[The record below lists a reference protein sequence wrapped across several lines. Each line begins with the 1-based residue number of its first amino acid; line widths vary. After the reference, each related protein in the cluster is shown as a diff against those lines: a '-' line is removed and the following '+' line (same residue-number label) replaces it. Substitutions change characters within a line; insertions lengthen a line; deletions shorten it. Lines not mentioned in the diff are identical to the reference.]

1 MKKVL
6 VFTDTRA
13 EYGILKN
20 TLNKIKQSKELE
32 LCIVVTGT
40 HLLKKYGY
48 TVNEIIEDGFEI
60 AERIEP
66 VLEQDESVRISV
78 EMGNLLIQLAKVFT
92 ELKPNIL
99 LLFGDRYEV
108 LAAAAAAV
116 SMHLPIAHIS
126 GGEITEG
133 AMDEQIRH
141 AVTKMAHIHFPGAAK
156 YAENIKNMGEES
168 WRIFNVGDPGIENVK
183 KTAVRNKAELEEE
196 LKIEINQKTLLV
208 TYHPVTLE
216 IEALENQIENLIAA
230 LSNYQGTKII
240 TYPNSD
246 DGSELIISKLKK
258 FAHRDSS
265 VCLVQSLGIERYI
278 SVMHYCG
285 AVIGNSSSAIVE
297 APALKKA
304 VINIGNRQKGRLM
317 AESIIC
323 CGNSTEEIEAALQ
336 KAFSPEF
343 QKTVQESESLY
354 GEGNTSEEIVKV
366 LENLAI
372 DEKLLKKKLV
382 WGN

>member
-48 TVNEIIEDGFEI
+48 TVNEILEDGFEI

-92 ELKPNIL
+92 TLKPNIL

-156 YAENIKNMGEES
+156 YAENIKKMGEES

-183 KTAVRNKAELEEE
+183 KIAVRNKAELEEE

-246 DGSELIISKLKK
+246 DGSELIIAKLKE
-258 FAHRDSS
+258 FAHRDPS

-278 SVMHYCG
+278 SVMYYCG

-297 APALKKA
+297 APVLKKA

-323 CGNSTEEIEAALQ
+323 CGNSSEEIEAALQ

>member
-48 TVNEIIEDGFEI
+48 TVNEILEDGFEV
-60 AERIEP
+60 AGRIEP
-66 VLEQDESVRISV
+66 VLEQDDAVRV
-78 EMGNLLIQLAKVFT
+78 AAEMGNLLIQLSKIFAV
-92 ELKPNIL
+92 LKPDIL
-99 LLFGDRYEV
+99 LLFGDRCEV

-116 SMHLPIAHIS
+116 SMHVPIAHIS

-141 AVTKMAHIHFPGAAK
+141 AVTKMAHIHFPGATE

-183 KTAVRNKAELEEE
+183 KTAIRNKAELEKE
-196 LKIEINQKTLLV
+196 LKIEIDQKTLLV

-216 IEALENQIENLIAA
+216 IEKLESQIENLVTA

-246 DGSELIISKLKK
+246 DGSEMIIEKLKE
-258 FAHRDSS
+258 FARKDSS

-323 CGNSTEEIEAALQ
+323 CGNSLEEIEAALQ

-366 LENLAI
+366 LEDLEIN
-372 DEKLLKKKLV
+372 EKLLKKKLE

>member
-48 TVNEIIEDGFEI
+48 TVNEILEDGFEV
-60 AERIEP
+60 AGRIEP
-66 VLEQDESVRISV
+66 VLEQDDAVRV
-78 EMGNLLIQLAKVFT
+78 AAEMGNLLIQLSKIFAV
-92 ELKPNIL
+92 LKPDIL

-116 SMHLPIAHIS
+116 SMHVPIAHIS

-141 AVTKMAHIHFPGAAK
+141 AVTKMAHIHFPGATE

-183 KTAVRNKAELEEE
+183 KTAIRNKAELE
-196 LKIEINQKTLLV
+196 K
-208 TYHPVTLE
+208 
-216 IEALENQIENLIAA
+216 
-230 LSNYQGTKII
+230 
-240 TYPNSD
+240 
-246 DGSELIISKLKK
+246 
-258 FAHRDSS
+258 
-265 VCLVQSLGIERYI
+265 
-278 SVMHYCG
+278 
-285 AVIGNSSSAIVE
+285 
-297 APALKKA
+297 
-304 VINIGNRQKGRLM
+304 NI
-317 AESIIC
+317 
-323 CGNSTEEIEAALQ
+323 
-336 KAFSPEF
+336 
-343 QKTVQESESLY
+343 
-354 GEGNTSEEIVKV
+354 
-366 LENLAI
+366 
-372 DEKLLKKKLV
+372 
-382 WGN
+382 

>member
-48 TVNEIIEDGFEI
+48 TVNEILEDGFEI

-92 ELKPNIL
+92 ALKPNIL

-156 YAENIKNMGEES
+156 YAENIKKMGEES

-183 KTAVRNKAELEEE
+183 KIAVRNKAELEEE

-246 DGSELIISKLKK
+246 DGSELIIAKLKE
-258 FAHRDSS
+258 FAHRDPS

-297 APALKKA
+297 APVLKKA

-323 CGNSTEEIEAALQ
+323 CGNSSEEIEAALQ

>member
-1 MKKVL
+1 M
-6 VFTDTRA
+6 
-13 EYGILKN
+13 
-20 TLNKIKQSKELE
+20 
-32 LCIVVTGT
+32 
-40 HLLKKYGY
+40 
-48 TVNEIIEDGFEI
+48 
-60 AERIEP
+60 
-66 VLEQDESVRISV
+66 
-78 EMGNLLIQLAKVFT
+78 
-92 ELKPNIL
+92 
-99 LLFGDRYEV
+99 
-108 LAAAAAAV
+108 
-116 SMHLPIAHIS
+116 
-126 GGEITEG
+126 
-133 AMDEQIRH
+133 
-141 AVTKMAHIHFPGAAK
+141 
-156 YAENIKNMGEES
+156 
-168 WRIFNVGDPGIENVK
+168 
-183 KTAVRNKAELEEE
+183 
-196 LKIEINQKTLLV
+196 KIEIDQKTLLV

-216 IEALENQIENLIAA
+216 IEKLESQIENLVTA

-246 DGSELIISKLKK
+246 DGSEMIIEKLKE
-258 FAHRDSS
+258 FARKDSS

-323 CGNSTEEIEAALQ
+323 CGNSLEEIEAALQ

-366 LENLAI
+366 LEDLEIN
-372 DEKLLKKKLV
+372 EKLLKKKLE